1 MQGID
6 ERKFPQG
13 EPDVFAEIPIAF
25 EEARQD
31 GYDVIYLDFEDGTDY
46 IEKNVLRFK
55 NCLRLINEIKVC
67 NASNIV
73 IGVCMGGVFW

>member
-46 IEKNVLRFK
+46 IEKNVLLIQDCIRQ
-55 NCLRLINEIKVC
+55 INELKVG
-67 NASNIV
+67 NASNVV
-73 IGVCMGGVFW
+73 IGVSIGGVYS